1 MTPDDVTNMNKI
13 LMDPR
18 SAPRQPP
25 RARSRRRF
33 LGILATALS
42 VGPLLGGCASA
53 AVQEQPM
60 AISEIAQMGAR
71 IWLATCDRCH
81 NARPASEFTAEQWP
95 VLVAHVRSRA
105 HLTRSEAR
113 AVTAFLVELSA
124 SGP

>member
-1 MTPDDVTNMNKI
+1 M
-13 LMDPR
+13 
-18 SAPRQPP
+18 
-25 RARSRRRF
+25 
-33 LGILATALS
+33 AT
-42 VGPLLGGCASA
+42 
-53 AVQEQPM
+53 
-60 AISEIAQMGAR
+60 SEIAQMGAR

-95 VLVAHVRSRA
+95 VMVAHVRSRA